1 MRTINT
7 STLTIKIFD
16 ADPYL
21 NERNLMI
28 FRSTKVGT
36 ITLYIN
42 SVAVMSVAYPKANL
56 DVTLDLSD
64 IVRTYPNPVTVYLTD
79 TDTSSTATITW
90 SASGKLV
97 NPDTTIRPAYN
108 KESLLVNF
116 DPTNGGLIFAPSSTY
131 PGDTFIAYSGGG
143 TITFN
148 YQSIGQDIIDNI
160 IYDYPTEQT
169 DKVIDIYTGNGNEVA
184 VIELRS
190 FDCRRYCALRWE
202 SMFKK
207 DLYKNHTFV
216 IAEISGEADDTT
228 ECYNVIDD
236 GTSRLLKNRVEK
248 CVVLLENLTTYDVWY
263 YSDLITSNNVFFDFI
278 ENGQRVGKER
288 RVQVLSKSLST
299 SMNDAK
305 RVDLQFELLIKKIDA
320 L

>member
-1 MRTINT
+1 MRNINT
-7 STLTIKIFD
+7 STLTIRIFD

-21 NERNLMI
+21 NERNMMTL
-28 FRSTKVGT
+28 RSTKVGT

-42 SVAVMSVAYPKANL
+42 SVAVMSVAYPKANI

-64 IVRTYPNPVTVYLTD
+64 IVKTYPTPATATLADGT
-79 TDTSSTATITW
+79 TTATITW
-90 SASGKLV
+90 NASGKLV
-97 NPDTTIRPAYN
+97 NPDTTIRPNYG
-108 KESLLVNF
+108 KENLLVNF
-116 DPTNGGLIFAPSSTY
+116 DPTNGGLIFAPSATY

-143 TITFN
+143 GVTF
-148 YQSIGQDIIDNI
+148 YYYSIGQDTLDNNF
-160 IYDYPTEQT
+160 YDYPTEVT
-169 DKVIDIYTGNGNEVA
+169 DKVINIYTGNGDEV
-184 VIELRS
+184 VVLELRS

-207 DLYKNHTFV
+207 NLFKNHTFV
-216 IAEISGEADDTT
+216 IAEISGEADDMT
-228 ECYNVIDD
+228 ECYNVVDD

-278 ENGQRVGKER
+278 ENGKRVGKER
-288 RVQVLSKSLST
+288 RVQVLSKSLTT

-305 RVDLQFELLIKKIDA
+305 RVDLQFEILIKKIDA

>member
-7 STLTIKIFD
+7 STLTIRIFD

-21 NERNLMI
+21 NERNMMK
-28 FRSTKVGT
+28 FRSTKTGT

-42 SVAVMSVAYPKANL
+42 SVAVMSVAYPKANI

-64 IVRTYPNPVTVYLTD
+64 IVKTYPNPTTATLTD
-79 TDTSSTATITW
+79 TSTTATITW
-90 SASGKLV
+90 NASGKFV
-97 NPDTTIRPAYN
+97 NPDTTIRPNYG
-108 KESLLVNF
+108 KENLLVNF
-116 DPTNGGLIFAPSSTY
+116 DPTNGGIIFAPSSIY
-131 PGDTFIAYSGGG
+131 IGDTFIAYSGGG
-143 TITFN
+143 SITFN
-148 YQSIGQDIIDNI
+148 YQSIGQDTIDTI
-160 IYDYPTEQT
+160 IYDYPTKQT
-169 DKVIDIYTGNGNEVA
+169 DKTIDIYTGNGNEV
-184 VIELRS
+184 VVLELRS

-248 CVVLLENLTTYDVWY
+248 CVVLLENLTPYDVWY

-288 RVQVLSKSLST
+288 RVQVLSKSITT

-305 RVDLQFELLIKKIDA
+305 RVDLQFEILIKKIDA

>member
-1 MRTINT
+1 MRNITT
-7 STLTIKIFD
+7 STLTIRIFD
-16 ADPYL
+16 ADPFL
-21 NERNLMI
+21 NERNMMK

-64 IVRTYPNPVTVYLTD
+64 IVKTYPNPTTATLTD
-79 TDTSSTATITW
+79 TSTTATITW

-97 NPDTTIRPAYN
+97 NPDTTIRPNYG
-108 KESLLVNF
+108 KENLLVNF
-116 DPTNGGLIFAPSSTY
+116 DPTNGGLIFAPSATY

-143 TITFN
+143 TIIFD
-148 YQSIGQDIIDNI
+148 YHSIGQDTIDSNM
-160 IYDYPTEQT
+160 YDYPTETT
-169 DKVIDIYTGNGNEVA
+169 DKVINILTGKNNEVI
-184 VIELRS
+184 VLELRS

-207 DLYKNHTFV
+207 NLYKNHTFV
-216 IAEISGEADDTT
+216 VAEISGEADDTT
-228 ECYNVIDD
+228 ECYNVVDD

-248 CVVLLENLTTYDVWY
+248 CVVLVENLTPYDVWY

-305 RVDLQFELLIKKIDA
+305 RVDLQFEILIKKIDA

>member
-1 MRTINT
+1 MRNITT
-7 STLTIKIFD
+7 STLTIRIFD
-16 ADPYL
+16 ADPYI
-21 NERNLMI
+21 NERNMLT
-28 FRSTKVGT
+28 FRSTKAGT

-64 IVRTYPNPVTVYLTD
+64 IVKTYPNPTSVTLTD
-79 TDTSSTATITW
+79 TSTTATITW

-97 NPDTTIRPAYN
+97 NPDTTIRPNYG
-108 KESLLVNF
+108 KENLLVNF
-116 DPTNGGLIFAPSSTY
+116 NPTNGGLIFAPSSTY
-131 PGDTFIAYSGGG
+131 SGDTFIAYSGGG
-143 TITFN
+143 NVTFY
-148 YQSIGQDIIDNI
+148 YQSIGEDTIDTI
-160 IYDYPTEQT
+160 MYDYPTEAI
-169 DKVIDIYTGNGNEVA
+169 DKTIDIYTGKGNEV
-184 VIELRS
+184 VVLELRS

-207 DLYKNHTFV
+207 DLYKNHTF
-216 IAEISGEADDTT
+216 IISEISNEADDTT

-248 CVVLLENLTTYDVWY
+248 CVVLVENLTPYDVWY

-278 ENGQRVGKER
+278 QDGVRVGKER
-288 RVQVLSKSLST
+288 RVQVLSKSLTT

-305 RVDLQFELLIKKIDA
+305 RVDLQFEILIKKIEA

>member
-1 MRTINT
+1 MRNINT
-7 STLTIKIFD
+7 STLTIRIFD

-21 NERNLMI
+21 NERNMMT

-56 DVTLDLSD
+56 DITLDLSD
-64 IVRTYPNPVTVYLTD
+64 IVKTYPNPTTATLTD
-79 TDTSSTATITW
+79 TSTTATITW
-90 SASGKLV
+90 ASSGKLV
-97 NPDTTIRPAYN
+97 NPDTTIRPNYG
-108 KESLLVNF
+108 KENLLVNF
-116 DPTNGGLIFAPSSTY
+116 DPTNGGLIFAPSATY
-131 PGDTFIAYSGGG
+131 PGDTFVAYSGGG
-143 TITFN
+143 SVTFN
-148 YQSIGQDIIDNI
+148 YHSIGNDTADNI
-160 IYDYPTEQT
+160 IYGYELQIT
-169 DKVIDIYTGNGNEVA
+169 DKVINIFTGNGNEV
-184 VIELRS
+184 VVLELRS

-207 DLYKNHTFV
+207 NLYKNHTFV

-248 CVVLLENLTTYDVWY
+248 CVVLVENLTTYDVWY

-278 ENGQRVGKER
+278 EDGKRIGKER
-288 RVQVLSKSLST
+288 RVQVLSKSLTT

-305 RVDLQFELLIKKIDA
+305 RVDLQFEILIKKINA

>member
-7 STLTIKIFD
+7 STLTIRIFD

-21 NERNLMI
+21 NERNMMT

-64 IVRTYPNPVTVYLTD
+64 IVRTYPNPTTATLTD
-79 TDTSSTATITW
+79 TSTTATITW

-97 NPDTTIRPAYN
+97 NPTTTIRPAYN
-108 KESLLVNF
+108 KENLLVNF

-131 PGDTFIAYSGGG
+131 SGDTFIAYSGGG
-143 TITFN
+143 DVTFN
-148 YQSIGQDIIDNI
+148 YYSIGQDTLDNNF
-160 IYDYPTEQT
+160 YDYPTET
-169 DKVIDIYTGNGNEVA
+169 NDKTIDIYTGKGNEVT

-216 IAEISGEADDTT
+216 ISEISGEADDTT

-236 GTSRLLKNRVEK
+236 GTARLLKNRVEK
-248 CVVLLENLTTYDVWY
+248 CVVLVENLTPYDVWY

-278 ENGQRVGKER
+278 ENGQRVGNER
-288 RVQVLSKSLST
+288 RVQVLSKSLTT

>member
-7 STLTIKIFD
+7 STLNIRIFD

-21 NERNLMI
+21 NERNMMK

-42 SVAVMSVAYPKANL
+42 SVAVMSVTYPKANI

-64 IVRTYPNPVTVYLTD
+64 IVKTYPNPTTATLSDGT
-79 TDTSSTATITW
+79 TTATITW
-90 SASGKLV
+90 ASSGKLV
-97 NPDTTIRPAYN
+97 NPDTTIRPNYG

-116 DPTNGGLIFAPSSTY
+116 DPTNGGLIFAPSATY
-131 PGDTFIAYSGGG
+131 PGDTFIGYSGGG
-143 TITFN
+143 TITFDMVSSGN
-148 YQSIGQDIIDNI
+148 DTVDNNM
-160 IYDYPTEQT
+160 YDYPTEPT
-169 DKVIDIYTGNGNEVA
+169 DKVINIFTGNGDEV
-184 VIELRS
+184 VVLELRS
-190 FDCRRYCALRWE
+190 FDCRRYCSLRWE

-207 DLYKNHTFV
+207 NLFKNHTFV
-216 IAEISGEADDTT
+216 VAEISGEADDTT

-236 GTSRLLKNRVEK
+236 GTARLLKNRVEK
-248 CVVLLENLTTYDVWY
+248 CVVLVENLTTYDVWY

-278 ENGQRVGKER
+278 ENGERVGKER
-288 RVQVLSKSLST
+288 RVQVLSKSLNT

-305 RVDLQFELLIKKIDA
+305 RVDLQFELLIKKIES

>member
-7 STLTIKIFD
+7 STLTIRIFD

-21 NERNLMI
+21 NERNLMT
-28 FRSTKVGT
+28 FRSTKAGT

-64 IVRTYPNPVTVYLTD
+64 IVRTYPNPVTAILTD
-79 TDTSSTATITW
+79 TSTTATITW
-90 SASGKLV
+90 NASGKLV
-97 NPDTTIRPAYN
+97 NPDITIRPAYN

-116 DPTNGGLIFAPSSTY
+116 DPTNGGVIFAPSSTY
-131 PGDTFIAYSGGG
+131 TGDTFIAYSGGG
-143 TITFN
+143 SIVF
-148 YQSIGQDIIDNI
+148 YIQSSGEDTIDNI
-160 IYDYPTEQT
+160 IYDYPTETT
-169 DKVIDIYTGNGNEVA
+169 DKTIDIYTGKGNEVA
-184 VIELRS
+184 VLELRS

-207 DLYKNHTFV
+207 GLYKNHTF
-216 IAEISGEADDTT
+216 IISEISNEADDTT

-248 CVVLLENLTTYDVWY
+248 CVVLVENLTTYDVWY

-278 ENGQRVGKER
+278 ENGQRVGNER
-288 RVQVLSKSLST
+288 RVQVLSKSLTT

-305 RVDLQFELLIKKIDA
+305 RVDLQFEILIKKIES

>member
-7 STLTIKIFD
+7 STLTITIFD

-28 FRSTKVGT
+28 FCSTKVGT

-64 IVRTYPNPVTVYLTD
+64 IVRTYPTPSSVTLTD
-79 TDTSSTATITW
+79 TATTATITW
-90 SASGKLV
+90 NASGKLV
-97 NPDTTIRPAYN
+97 NPNTTIRPAYN

-116 DPTNGGLIFAPSSTY
+116 DPTNGGLIFAPSATY

-143 TITFN
+143 TITFDMVSSGN
-148 YQSIGQDIIDNI
+148 DTIDNN

-169 DKVIDIYTGNGNEVA
+169 DKVINLFTGNGNEVA

-190 FDCRRYCALRWE
+190 FDCRRYCSLRWE

-207 DLYKNHTFV
+207 NLYKNHTFV
-216 IAEISGEADDTT
+216 IAEISGEADNTT

-236 GTSRLLKNRVEK
+236 GTARLLKNRVEK
-248 CVVLLENLTTYDVWY
+248 CVVLLENLTPYDVWY

-278 ENGQRVGKER
+278 QDGARVGNER

-305 RVDLQFELLIKKIDA
+305 RVDLQFELLIKKIES

>member
-1 MRTINT
+1 MRNINT
-7 STLTIKIFD
+7 STLKIRIFD

-21 NERNLMI
+21 NERNLMML
-28 FRSTKVGT
+28 RSTKVGT

-42 SVAVMSVAYPKANL
+42 SVAVMSAAYPKANL

-64 IVRTYPNPVTVYLTD
+64 IVKTYPNPTTATLSDGT
-79 TDTSSTATITW
+79 TTATIKW
-90 SASGKLV
+90 NASGKLV
-97 NPDTTIRPAYN
+97 NPDTTIRPNYG
-108 KESLLVNF
+108 KENLLVNF

-131 PGDTFIAYSGGG
+131 SGDTFIAYSGGG
-143 TITFN
+143 AVIFD
-148 YQSIGQDIIDNI
+148 YHSIGQDTIDTI
-160 IYDYPTEQT
+160 IYDYPTEPT
-169 DKVIDIYTGNGNEVA
+169 DKTINIHTGKGNEV
-184 VIELRS
+184 VVLELRS
-190 FDCRRYCALRWE
+190 FDCRRYCSLRWE

-207 DLYKNHTFV
+207 NLYKNHTFV
-216 IAEISGEADDTT
+216 VAEISGEADDTT

-248 CVVLLENLTTYDVWY
+248 CVVLVENLTPYDVWY

-278 ENGQRVGKER
+278 ENGGRVGKER

-305 RVDLQFELLIKKIDA
+305 RVDLQFEILIKKIEA

>member
-7 STLTIKIFD
+7 SSLTIRIFD
-16 ADPYL
+16 ADPFL
-21 NERNLMI
+21 NERNMMI
-28 FRSTKVGT
+28 FRSTKSGT

-56 DVTLDLSD
+56 DVTIDLSD
-64 IVRTYPNPVTVYLTD
+64 IVKTYPNPVTAILAD
-79 TDTSSTATITW
+79 ISTTASITW

-97 NPDTTIRPAYN
+97 NPATTIRPAYN
-108 KESLLVNF
+108 KENLLVNF
-116 DPTNGGLIFAPSSTY
+116 DPTNGGLIFAPSATY
-131 PGDTFIAYSGGG
+131 SGDTFIAYSDGG
-143 TITFN
+143 TIVFHIHSSGDDTV
-148 YQSIGQDIIDNI
+148 DDAP
-160 IYDYPTEQT
+160 YDVITLPT
-169 DKVIDIYTGNGNEVA
+169 DKSINIYTGNGDEVA

-216 IAEISGEADDTT
+216 ISEISGEADDTT

-248 CVVLLENLTTYDVWY
+248 CVVLVENLTPYDVWY

-278 ENGQRVGKER
+278 QDGQRVGNER
-288 RVQVLSKSLST
+288 RVQVLSKSITT

>member
-7 STLTIKIFD
+7 STLTIRIFD

-21 NERNLMI
+21 NERNLLK
-28 FRSTKVGT
+28 FRSTKSGLVL
-36 ITLYIN
+36 LYIN
-42 SVAVMSVAYPKANL
+42 GVPVMLIAYPQQGR

-64 IVRTYPNPVTVYLTD
+64 IVRTYPNPETVTLTD
-79 TDTSSTATITW
+79 TSTTATITW
-90 SASGKLV
+90 NASGKLV
-97 NPDTTIRPAYN
+97 NPNTTIRPAYN
-108 KESLLVNF
+108 KENLLVNF
-116 DPTNGGLIFAPSSTY
+116 DPTHGGLIFAPSSTY
-131 PGDTFIAYSGGG
+131 SGDTFIAYSGGG
-143 TITFN
+143 DVIFN
-148 YQSIGQDIIDNI
+148 YHSIGQDTIDNN
-160 IYDYPTEQT
+160 IYDYPTETT
-169 DKVIDIYTGNGNEVA
+169 DKTINIYTGNGNEVT
-184 VIELRS
+184 VLELRS

-207 DLYKNHTFV
+207 DLFKNHTF
-216 IAEISGEADDTT
+216 IISEISGEADDTT
-228 ECYNVIDD
+228 EFYNVIDD

-278 ENGQRVGKER
+278 QDGQRVGNER
-288 RVQVLSKSLST
+288 RVQVLSKSLTT

>member
-7 STLTIKIFD
+7 STLTITIFD

-21 NERNLMI
+21 NERNLLK
-28 FRSTKVGT
+28 FRSKKTGT

-56 DVTLDLSD
+56 YVTLDLSD
-64 IVRTYPNPVTVYLTD
+64 IVRTYPNPKTVTLTD
-79 TDTSSTATITW
+79 TSTTATITW

-97 NPDTTIRPAYN
+97 NPNTTIRPAYN

-131 PGDTFIAYSGGG
+131 PGDTFVMYSGGG
-143 TITFN
+143 TITF
-148 YQSIGQDIIDNI
+148 YIQSSGNDTIDNNFF
-160 IYDYPTEQT
+160 DYPTEST
-169 DKVIDIYTGNGNEVA
+169 DKVINIFTGKGNEVA
-184 VIELRS
+184 VLELRS

-207 DLYKNHTFV
+207 DLYKNHTF
-216 IAEISGEADDTT
+216 IISEISNEADDTT
-228 ECYNVIDD
+228 ECYNVVDD

-248 CVVLLENLTTYDVWY
+248 CVVLVENLTTYDVWY

-278 ENGQRVGKER
+278 QDGKRVGNER
-288 RVQVLSKSLST
+288 RVQVLSKSLPT

>member
-1 MRTINT
+1 MRNINT
-7 STLTIKIFD
+7 SSLTIRIFD

-21 NERNLMI
+21 NERNLI
-28 FRSTKVGT
+28 TLRSTRVGT

-64 IVRTYPNPVTVYLTD
+64 IVKTYPNPVTVYLTD
-79 TDTSSTATITW
+79 TSTTASITW
-90 SASGKLV
+90 SASGKLI
-97 NPDTTIRPAYN
+97 NPDTTIRSNYN
-108 KESLLVNF
+108 KENLLVNF
-116 DPTNGGLIFAPSSTY
+116 DPTNGGLIFAPSSTFS
-131 PGDTFIAYSGGG
+131 GDTFIAYSGGG
-143 TITFN
+143 TIIFN
-148 YQSIGQDIIDNI
+148 IQSSGEDTIDSNM
-160 IYDYPTEQT
+160 YDYPTETT
-169 DKVIDIYTGNGNEVA
+169 DKTINILTGKGDEV
-184 VIELRS
+184 VVLELRS

-207 DLYKNHTFV
+207 NLYKNHTFV

-236 GTSRLLKNRVEK
+236 GTSRLLKNRIEK
-248 CVVLLENLTTYDVWY
+248 CVVLLENLTPYDVWY

-278 ENGQRVGKER
+278 ENGKRVGKER
-288 RVQVLSKSLST
+288 RVQVLSKSLTT

-305 RVDLQFELLIKKIDA
+305 RVDLQFEILIKKIDA

>member
-7 STLTIKIFD
+7 STLTITIFD
-16 ADPYL
+16 VDPYL
-21 NERNLMI
+21 NERNMMT
-28 FRSTKVGT
+28 FRSSKVGT

-42 SVAVMSVAYPKANL
+42 SVAVMSVTYPKVNI

-64 IVRTYPNPVTVYLTD
+64 IVKTYPNPTSVTLTD
-79 TDTSSTATITW
+79 GTTTASITW
-90 SASGKLV
+90 NASGKLV
-97 NPDTTIRPAYN
+97 NPATTIRPNYG
-108 KESLLVNF
+108 KENLLVNF
-116 DPTNGGLIFAPSSTY
+116 DPTNGGLIFAPSATY
-131 PGDTFIAYSGGG
+131 PGDTFIGYSGGG
-143 TITFN
+143 TITFDMVSTGN
-148 YQSIGQDIIDNI
+148 DTIDSNM
-160 IYDYPTEQT
+160 YDYPTVIT
-169 DKVIDIYTGNGNEVA
+169 DKSINILTGKNNEVI
-184 VIELRS
+184 VLELRS

-207 DLYKNHTFV
+207 NLYKNHTFV

-248 CVVLLENLTTYDVWY
+248 CVVLVENLTPYDVWY

-278 ENGQRVGKER
+278 EDGQRVGKER
-288 RVQVLSKSLST
+288 RVQVLSKSLTT

-305 RVDLQFELLIKKIDA
+305 RVDLQFEILIKKIES

>member
-1 MRTINT
+1 MRNITT
-7 STLTIKIFD
+7 STLTIRIFD

-21 NERNLMI
+21 NERNMLT

-42 SVAVMSVAYPKANL
+42 SVAVMSVTYPKANL
-56 DVTLDLSD
+56 DITLDLSD
-64 IVRTYPNPVTVYLTD
+64 IVKTYPAPVTATLTD
-79 TDTSSTATITW
+79 TSTTATITW

-97 NPDTTIRPAYN
+97 NPDTTIRPNYG
-108 KESLLVNF
+108 KDSLLVNF

-131 PGDTFIAYSGGG
+131 PGDTFIGYSGGG
-143 TITFN
+143 DVTI
-148 YQSIGQDIIDNI
+148 YYPSIGQDTINNN
-160 IYDYPTEQT
+160 IYDYPTEPT
-169 DKVIDIYTGNGNEVA
+169 DKAINLFTGNGNEV
-184 VIELRS
+184 VVLELRS
-190 FDCRRYCALRWE
+190 FDCRRYCSLRWE

-207 DLYKNHTFV
+207 NLFKNHTFV
-216 IAEISGEADDTT
+216 VAEISNEADDTT

-236 GTSRLLKNRVEK
+236 GTARLLKNRIEK
-248 CVVLLENLTTYDVWY
+248 CVVLVENLTPYDVWY

-288 RVQVLSKSLST
+288 RVQVLSKSLTT

-305 RVDLQFELLIKKIDA
+305 RVDLQFEILIKKIEA

>member
-7 STLTIKIFD
+7 STLTIRIFD

-21 NERNLMI
+21 NERNMMT
-28 FRSTKVGT
+28 FRSTTVGT

-42 SVAVMSVAYPKANL
+42 SVAVMSVAYPQQGRE
-56 DVTLDLSD
+56 VTLDLSD
-64 IVRTYPNPVTVYLTD
+64 IVRTYPNPSSVTLTD
-79 TDTSSTATITW
+79 TSTTASITW

-97 NPDTTIRPAYN
+97 NPDTTIRPNYG
-108 KESLLVNF
+108 KENLLVNF

-131 PGDTFIAYSGGG
+131 SGDTFLTYSGGG
-143 TITFN
+143 TIVF
-148 YQSIGQDIIDNI
+148 YLQSSGDDTVDDAP
-160 IYDYPTEQT
+160 YDVITLPT
-169 DKVIDIYTGNGNEVA
+169 DKSINIYTGNGDEVA

-190 FDCRRYCALRWE
+190 FDCRKYCALRWE

-207 DLYKNHTFV
+207 DLYNNHTF
-216 IAEISGEADDTT
+216 IISEISEEADDTT

-236 GTSRLLKNRVEK
+236 GTARLLKNRVEK
-248 CVVLLENLTTYDVWY
+248 CVVLLENLTPYDVWY

-278 ENGQRVGKER
+278 ESGKRVGNER
-288 RVQVLSKSLST
+288 RVQVLSKSIST

>member
-7 STLTIKIFD
+7 STLTITIFD

-21 NERNLMI
+21 NERNLMK
-28 FRSTKVGT
+28 FRSTKSGLVL
-36 ITLYIN
+36 LYIN

-56 DVTLDLSD
+56 NVTLDLSD
-64 IVRTYPNPVTVYLTD
+64 IVRTYPNPTTATLTD
-79 TDTSSTATITW
+79 TSTTATITW

-97 NPDTTIRPAYN
+97 NPDTTIRPNYG

-116 DPTNGGLIFAPSSTY
+116 DPTNGGLIFAPSATY
-131 PGDTFIAYSGGG
+131 PGDTFIGYSGGG
-143 TITFN
+143 TITFDMVSTGN
-148 YQSIGQDIIDNI
+148 DSVDNN
-160 IYDYPTEQT
+160 IYDYPTETT
-169 DKVIDIYTGNGNEVA
+169 DKVINIFTGKGNEVA

-207 DLYKNHTFV
+207 NLYKNHTFV

-236 GTSRLLKNRVEK
+236 GTSRLLKNRVDK
-248 CVVLLENLTTYDVWY
+248 CVVLLENLTPYDVWY

-278 ENGQRVGKER
+278 EDGQRVGKER
-288 RVQVLSKSLST
+288 RVQVLSKSLTT

-305 RVDLQFELLIKKIDA
+305 RVDLQFEILIKKIEA

>member
-7 STLTIKIFD
+7 STLTIRIFD

-21 NERNLMI
+21 NERNMLT
-28 FRSTKVGT
+28 FRSTKSGT

-42 SVAVMSVAYPKANL
+42 SVAVMLIAYPQQGRE
-56 DVTLDLSD
+56 VTLDLSD
-64 IVRTYPNPVTVYLTD
+64 IVRTYPTPTSVTLTD
-79 TDTSSTATITW
+79 TSTTASITW
-90 SASGKLV
+90 NASGKLV
-97 NPDTTIRPAYN
+97 NPATTIRPAYN
-108 KESLLVNF
+108 KEYLLVNF
-116 DPTNGGLIFAPSSTY
+116 DPTNGGLIFAPSSTF
-131 PGDTFIAYSGGG
+131 PGDTFVMYSGGG
-143 TITFN
+143 TITF
-148 YQSIGQDIIDNI
+148 YIQSSGNDTIDSNM
-160 IYDYPTEQT
+160 YDYPTEPT
-169 DKVIDIYTGNGNEVA
+169 DKAINIFTGKGNEVA
-184 VIELRS
+184 VLELRS

-207 DLYKNHTFV
+207 DLFKNHTF
-216 IAEISGEADDTT
+216 IISEISGEADDTT

-248 CVVLLENLTTYDVWY
+248 CVVLVENLTPYDVWY

-278 ENGQRVGKER
+278 ENGQRTGKER

-305 RVDLQFELLIKKIDA
+305 RVDLQFEILIKKIDA

>member
-1 MRTINT
+1 MRNITT
-7 STLTIKIFD
+7 STLTIRIFD

-21 NERNLMI
+21 NERNLFI
-28 FRSTKVGT
+28 KFRSTKSGT

-64 IVRTYPNPVTVYLTD
+64 IVRTYPNPSSVTLTD
-79 TDTSSTATITW
+79 TSTTATITW
-90 SASGKLV
+90 NASGKLV
-97 NPDTTIRPAYN
+97 NPTTTIRPAYN

-116 DPTNGGLIFAPSSTY
+116 DPTNGGLIFAPSATY

-148 YQSIGQDIIDNI
+148 YQSIGQDTIDSNM
-160 IYDYPTEQT
+160 YDYPTEPT
-169 DKVIDIYTGNGNEVA
+169 DKVINLFTGKGDEV
-184 VIELRS
+184 VVLELRS

-207 DLYKNHTFV
+207 NLYKNHTFV
-216 IAEISGEADDTT
+216 ISEISGEADDIT
-228 ECYNVIDD
+228 ECYNVIDV
-236 GTSRLLKNRVEK
+236 GTARLLKNRVEK
-248 CVVLLENLTTYDVWY
+248 CVVLVENLTTYDVWY

-278 ENGQRVGKER
+278 ENGQRVGNER

-305 RVDLQFELLIKKIDA
+305 RVDLQFEILIKKIDA

>member
-1 MRTINT
+1 MRNITT
-7 STLTIKIFD
+7 STLTIRIFD

-21 NERNLMI
+21 NERNLMK
-28 FRSTKVGT
+28 FRSTKTGT

-56 DVTLDLSD
+56 DITLDLSD
-64 IVRTYPNPVTVYLTD
+64 IVKTYPNPTATLTD
-79 TDTSSTATITW
+79 TSTTATITW

-97 NPDTTIRPAYN
+97 NPDTTIRPNYG
-108 KESLLVNF
+108 KENLLVNF
-116 DPTNGGLIFAPSSTY
+116 DPTNGGLIFAPSATY

-143 TITFN
+143 TIIFD
-148 YQSIGQDIIDNI
+148 YHSIGQDTIDSNM
-160 IYDYPTEQT
+160 YDYPTETT
-169 DKVIDIYTGNGNEVA
+169 DKSINILTGKGNEVI
-184 VIELRS
+184 VLELRS

-202 SMFKK
+202 SVFKK
-207 DLYKNHTFV
+207 NLFKNHTFV

-228 ECYNVIDD
+228 ECYNVVDD
-236 GTSRLLKNRVEK
+236 GTARLLKNRVEK
-248 CVVLLENLTTYDVWY
+248 CVVLLENLTPYDVWY

-305 RVDLQFELLIKKIDA
+305 RVDLQFEILIKKIEA

>member
-7 STLTIKIFD
+7 STLTIKLFD

-21 NERNLMI
+21 NERNMMT
-28 FRSTKVGT
+28 FRSSKVGT

-56 DVTLDLSD
+56 DVTIDLSD
-64 IVRTYPNPVTVYLTD
+64 IVKTYPTPSTATLTD
-79 TDTSSTATITW
+79 GTTTATITW
-90 SASGKLV
+90 NASGKLV
-97 NPDTTIRPAYN
+97 NPDTTIRPNYG
-108 KESLLVNF
+108 KENLLVNF
-116 DPTNGGLIFAPSSTY
+116 DPTNGGLIFAPSATY
-131 PGDTFIAYSGGG
+131 PGDTFLTYSGGG
-143 TITFN
+143 TIIFN
-148 YQSIGQDIIDNI
+148 IQSAGDDTVDDAAYDVVTEPIDKEI
-160 IYDYPTEQT
+160 
-169 DKVIDIYTGNGNEVA
+169 KLFTGNGNEV
-184 VIELRS
+184 VVLELRS

-207 DLYKNHTFV
+207 NLYKNHTFV

-236 GTSRLLKNRVEK
+236 GISRLLKNRVEK
-248 CVVLLENLTTYDVWY
+248 CVVLVENLTPYDVWY

-278 ENGQRVGKER
+278 QDGQRVGNER
-288 RVQVLSKSLST
+288 RVQVLSKSITT

-305 RVDLQFELLIKKIDA
+305 RVDLQFEILIKKIDA

>member
-21 NERNLMI
+21 NERNMLT

-42 SVAVMSVAYPKANL
+42 SVAVMSVTYPKANI

-64 IVRTYPNPVTVYLTD
+64 IVKTYPNPVTAILA
-79 TDTSSTATITW
+79 DTSTTASITW
-90 SASGKLV
+90 NASGKLV
-97 NPDTTIRPAYN
+97 NPDTTIRPNYG
-108 KESLLVNF
+108 KENLLVNF
-116 DPTNGGLIFAPSSTY
+116 DPTNGGLIFAPSATY
-131 PGDTFIAYSGGG
+131 PGDTFIGYSGGG
-143 TITFN
+143 TITFDMVSVGN
-148 YQSIGQDIIDNI
+148 DTVDSNM
-160 IYDYPTEQT
+160 YDYSTEQT
-169 DKVIDIYTGNGNEVA
+169 DKAINIFTGKGNEVV

-207 DLYKNHTFV
+207 NLFKNHTFI

-248 CVVLLENLTTYDVWY
+248 CVVLVENLTPYDVWY

-278 ENGQRVGKER
+278 ESGQRVGKER
-288 RVQVLSKSLST
+288 RVQVLSKSLTT

>member
-21 NERNLMI
+21 NERNMLT
-28 FRSTKVGT
+28 FRSTKSGT

-42 SVAVMSVAYPKANL
+42 SVAVMSVAYPKVNL

-64 IVRTYPNPVTVYLTD
+64 IVKTYPNPTSVTLTD
-79 TDTSSTATITW
+79 ASTTATITW
-90 SASGKLV
+90 NASGKLV
-97 NPDTTIRPAYN
+97 NPNTTIRPNYG
-108 KESLLVNF
+108 KENLLVNF
-116 DPTNGGLIFAPSSTY
+116 NPTNGGLIFAPSATY

-143 TITFN
+143 PITV
-148 YQSIGQDIIDNI
+148 YYPSIGEDTIDNNF
-160 IYDYPTEQT
+160 YDYPTETT
-169 DKVIDIYTGNGNEVA
+169 DKVINIFTGNGNEV
-184 VIELRS
+184 VVLELRS

-207 DLYKNHTFV
+207 NIFKNHTFI

-248 CVVLLENLTTYDVWY
+248 CVVLVENLTPYDVWY

-278 ENGQRVGKER
+278 QDGQRVGKER

-305 RVDLQFELLIKKIDA
+305 RVDLQFEILIKKIES

>member
-7 STLTIKIFD
+7 STMRIRIFD

-21 NERNLMI
+21 NERVFMI
-28 FRSTKVGT
+28 FRSTKTGT

-56 DVTLDLSD
+56 DVTIDLSD
-64 IVRTYPNPVTVYLTD
+64 IVKTYPNPVTAILA
-79 TDTSSTATITW
+79 DTSTTASITW

-97 NPDTTIRPAYN
+97 NPDTIIRPAYN

-131 PGDTFIAYSGGG
+131 SGDTFIAYSGGG
-143 TITFN
+143 NITIFFT
-148 YQSIGQDIIDNI
+148 SIGQDDVINEF
-160 IYDYPTEQT
+160 YDYPTKTT
-169 DKVIDIYTGNGNEVA
+169 DKAINIYTGKDNEVT

-207 DLYKNHTFV
+207 DLYKNHTF
-216 IAEISGEADDTT
+216 IISEISGEADDIT
-228 ECYNVIDD
+228 ECYNVIDT

-248 CVVLLENLTTYDVWY
+248 CVVLLENLTPYDVWY

-288 RVQVLSKSLST
+288 RVQVLSKSLTT

>member
-7 STLTIKIFD
+7 STLTIRIFD

-21 NERNLMI
+21 NERNLMK
-28 FRSTKVGT
+28 FRSTKSGLVL
-36 ITLYIN
+36 LYIN
-42 SVAVMSVAYPKANL
+42 GVPVMLIAYPQQGRE
-56 DVTLDLSD
+56 VTIDLSD
-64 IVRTYPNPVTVYLTD
+64 IVRTYPNPETVTLTD
-79 TDTSSTATITW
+79 TSTTATITW

-97 NPDTTIRPAYN
+97 NPTTTIRPAYN
-108 KESLLVNF
+108 KENLLVNF

-131 PGDTFIAYSGGG
+131 SGDTFIAYSGGG
-143 TITFN
+143 SITF
-148 YQSIGQDIIDNI
+148 YYYSIGQDTIDNI
-160 IYDYPTEQT
+160 IYDYPTEIT
-169 DKVIDIYTGNGNEVA
+169 DKVINIYTGKGDEVA
-184 VIELRS
+184 VLELRS

-207 DLYKNHTFV
+207 NLFKNHTFV
-216 IAEISGEADDTT
+216 ISEISGEADDTT
-228 ECYNVIDD
+228 ECYNVVDD

-248 CVVLLENLTTYDVWY
+248 CVVLVENLTTYDVWY

-278 ENGQRVGKER
+278 ENGKRVGNER
-288 RVQVLSKSLST
+288 RVQVLSKSLTT

-305 RVDLQFELLIKKIDA
+305 RVDLQFEILIKKIDA

>member
-7 STLTIKIFD
+7 STLTIRIFD

-21 NERNLMI
+21 NERNLMK
-28 FRSTKVGT
+28 FRSTKSGLVL
-36 ITLYIN
+36 LYIN
-42 SVAVMSVAYPKANL
+42 GVPVMLIAYPQQGRE
-56 DVTLDLSD
+56 VTIDLSD
-64 IVRTYPNPVTVYLTD
+64 IVRTYPNPETVTLTD
-79 TDTSSTATITW
+79 TSTTATITW

-97 NPDTTIRPAYN
+97 NPTTTIRPAYN

-116 DPTNGGLIFAPSSTY
+116 DPTNGGIIFAPSSTY
-131 PGDTFIAYSGGG
+131 SGDTFIAYSGGG
-143 TITFN
+143 SITF
-148 YQSIGQDIIDNI
+148 YYYSIGQDTIDNI
-160 IYDYPTEQT
+160 IYDYPTEIT
-169 DKVIDIYTGNGNEVA
+169 DKVINIYTGKGDEVA
-184 VIELRS
+184 VLELRS

-207 DLYKNHTFV
+207 NLFKNHTFV
-216 IAEISGEADDTT
+216 ISEISGEADDTT
-228 ECYNVIDD
+228 ECYNVVDD

-248 CVVLLENLTTYDVWY
+248 CVVLVENLTTYDVWY

-278 ENGQRVGKER
+278 ENGKRVGNER
-288 RVQVLSKSLST
+288 RVQVLSKSLTT

>member
-1 MRTINT
+1 MRNINT
-7 STLTIKIFD
+7 STLTIRIFD

-21 NERNLMI
+21 NERNLMT

-36 ITLYIN
+36 ITLNIDG
-42 SVAVMSVAYPKANL
+42 VAVMSVAYPKANI

-64 IVRTYPNPVTVYLTD
+64 IVKTYPAPTKVTLTD
-79 TDTSSTATITW
+79 GATIPTITW
-90 SASGKLV
+90 ASSGKLV
-97 NPDTTIRPAYN
+97 NPDTTIRPNYG
-108 KESLLVNF
+108 KENLLVNF
-116 DPTNGGLIFAPSSTY
+116 DPTNGGLIFAPSSTFS
-131 PGDTFIAYSGGG
+131 GDTFIAYSGGG
-143 TITFN
+143 NITFD
-148 YQSIGQDIIDNI
+148 YHSIGQDTIDNI
-160 IYDYPTEQT
+160 IYDYPTEPT
-169 DKVIDIYTGNGNEVA
+169 DKVINILTGKGNEEV
-184 VIELRS
+184 VLELRS
-190 FDCRRYCALRWE
+190 FDCRKYCALRWE

-207 DLYKNHTFV
+207 NMFKNHTFV
-216 IAEISGEADDTT
+216 IAEVSGEADDTT

-248 CVVLLENLTTYDVWY
+248 CVVLVENLTPYDVWY

-288 RVQVLSKSLST
+288 RVQVLSKSLTT

-305 RVDLQFELLIKKIDA
+305 RVDLQFEILIKKIEA

>member
-7 STLTIKIFD
+7 STLTITIFD

-21 NERNLMI
+21 NERNLMK
-28 FRSTKVGT
+28 FRSTKTGN

-56 DVTLDLSD
+56 DVTIDLSD
-64 IVRTYPNPVTVYLTD
+64 IVKTYPNPSTVTLTD
-79 TDTSSTATITW
+79 TSTTATITW
-90 SASGKLV
+90 NASGKLV
-97 NPDTTIRPAYN
+97 NPNTTIRPAYN
-108 KESLLVNF
+108 KENLLVNF

-131 PGDTFIAYSGGG
+131 LGDTFIGYSGGG
-143 TITFN
+143 NVIFDMV
-148 YQSIGQDIIDNI
+148 SSGQDTIDNNF
-160 IYDYPTEQT
+160 YDYPTETT
-169 DKVIDIYTGNGNEVA
+169 DKTINILTGKDNEVT
-184 VIELRS
+184 VLELRS

-207 DLYKNHTFV
+207 DLYKNHTF
-216 IAEISGEADDTT
+216 IISEISNEADDTT
-228 ECYNVIDD
+228 ECYNVVDD
-236 GTSRLLKNRVEK
+236 GTSRLLKNRAEK
-248 CVVLLENLTTYDVWY
+248 CVVLVENLTPYDVWY

-278 ENGQRVGKER
+278 ENGQRVGNER
-288 RVQVLSKSLST
+288 RVQVLSKSIST

>member
-7 STLTIKIFD
+7 STLTIRIFD

-21 NERNLMI
+21 NERNLMT
-28 FRSTKVGT
+28 FRSTKAGT

-64 IVRTYPNPVTVYLTD
+64 IVKTYPNPTTATLTD
-79 TDTSSTATITW
+79 GTTTATITW
-90 SASGKLV
+90 NASGKLV

-116 DPTNGGLIFAPSSTY
+116 NPTNGGLIFAPSSTY
-131 PGDTFIAYSGGG
+131 IGDTFIAYSGGG
-143 TITFN
+143 TIIFN
-148 YQSIGQDIIDNI
+148 IQSSGEDTIDNNM
-160 IYDYPTEQT
+160 YDYPTVPT
-169 DKVIDIYTGNGNEVA
+169 DKVINIYTGNGNEVA

-207 DLYKNHTFV
+207 NLYKNHTFV
-216 IAEISGEADDTT
+216 ISEISGEADDTT

-248 CVVLLENLTTYDVWY
+248 CVVLVENLTTYDVWY

-278 ENGQRVGKER
+278 QDGQRVGKER
-288 RVQVLSKSLST
+288 RVQVLSKSLTT

-305 RVDLQFELLIKKIDA
+305 RVDLQFEILIKKIDA

>member
-1 MRTINT
+1 MRNINT

-21 NERNLMI
+21 NERNMMI

-42 SVAVMSVAYPKANL
+42 SVAVMTVAYPKANL

-64 IVRTYPNPVTVYLTD
+64 IVRTYPNPVTAILA
-79 TDTSSTATITW
+79 DTSTTASITW

-97 NPDTTIRPAYN
+97 NPATTIRPAYN

-131 PGDTFIAYSGGG
+131 IGDTFIAYSGGG
-143 TITFN
+143 SITFN
-148 YQSIGQDIIDNI
+148 YQSIGQDDITNEFI
-160 IYDYPTEQT
+160 DYPTEQT
-169 DKVIDIYTGNGNEVA
+169 DKTIDIYTGKGDEV
-184 VIELRS
+184 VVLELRS
-190 FDCRRYCALRWE
+190 FDCRKYCALRWE

-207 DLYKNHTFV
+207 NLFKNHTF
-216 IAEISGEADDTT
+216 IISEISNEADDTT

-248 CVVLLENLTTYDVWY
+248 CVVLLENLTPYDVWY

-278 ENGQRVGKER
+278 QDGQRVGNER
-288 RVQVLSKSLST
+288 RVQVLSKSLTT

>member
-1 MRTINT
+1 MRNITT
-7 STLTIKIFD
+7 STLTIRIFD
-16 ADPYL
+16 ADPFL
-21 NERNLMI
+21 NERNLMK

-64 IVRTYPNPVTVYLTD
+64 IVKTYPNPTTATLTD
-79 TDTSSTATITW
+79 TSTTATITW

-97 NPDTTIRPAYN
+97 NPDTTIRPNYG
-108 KESLLVNF
+108 KENLLVNF
-116 DPTNGGLIFAPSSTY
+116 DPTNGGLIFAPSATY

-143 TITFN
+143 TIIFD
-148 YQSIGQDIIDNI
+148 YHSIGQDTIDSNM
-160 IYDYPTEQT
+160 YDYPTETT
-169 DKVIDIYTGNGNEVA
+169 DKVINILTGKGNEVI
-184 VIELRS
+184 VLELRS

-207 DLYKNHTFV
+207 NLYKNHTFV

-248 CVVLLENLTTYDVWY
+248 CVVLLENLTPYDVWY

-305 RVDLQFELLIKKIDA
+305 RVDLQFEILIKKIDA

>member
-7 STLTIKIFD
+7 STLTIRIFD

-21 NERNLMI
+21 NERNMLK
-28 FRSTKVGT
+28 FRSTKSGLVL
-36 ITLYIN
+36 LYIN
-42 SVAVMSVAYPKANL
+42 GVPVMLIAYPQQGRE
-56 DVTLDLSD
+56 VTIDLSD
-64 IVRTYPNPVTVYLTD
+64 IVRTYPNPETVTLTD
-79 TDTSSTATITW
+79 TDTTATITW
-90 SASGKLV
+90 NASGKLV
-97 NPDTTIRPAYN
+97 NPNTTIRPAYN

-131 PGDTFIAYSGGG
+131 SGDTFIAYSGGG
-143 TITFN
+143 SITF
-148 YQSIGQDIIDNI
+148 YYYSIGQDTIDNI
-160 IYDYPTEQT
+160 IYDYPTEIT
-169 DKVIDIYTGNGNEVA
+169 DKVINIYTGKGDEVA
-184 VIELRS
+184 VLELRS

-207 DLYKNHTFV
+207 NLFKNHTFV
-216 IAEISGEADDTT
+216 ISEISGEADDTT
-228 ECYNVIDD
+228 ECYNVVDD

-278 ENGQRVGKER
+278 ENGKRVGNER
-288 RVQVLSKSLST
+288 RVQVLSKSITT

-305 RVDLQFELLIKKIDA
+305 RVDLQFEILIKKIDA

>member
-1 MRTINT
+1 MRTIYT
-7 STLTIKIFD
+7 STLTIRIFD

-21 NERNLMI
+21 NERVFMI
-28 FRSTKVGT
+28 FRSTKAGT

-64 IVRTYPNPVTVYLTD
+64 IVKTYPNPVTAILA
-79 TDTSSTATITW
+79 DTSTTASITW

-97 NPDTTIRPAYN
+97 NPDITIRPNYG
-108 KESLLVNF
+108 KENLLVNF
-116 DPTNGGLIFAPSSTY
+116 DPTNGGLIFAPSATY

-143 TITFN
+143 NVTIFFT
-148 YQSIGQDIIDNI
+148 SIGQDEVTNEF
-160 IYDYPTEQT
+160 YDYPTEPT
-169 DKVIDIYTGNGNEVA
+169 DKAINIYTGKGDEVA

-207 DLYKNHTFV
+207 NLYKNHTF
-216 IAEISGEADDTT
+216 IISEISGEADDTT

-236 GTSRLLKNRVEK
+236 GTARLLKNRVEK
-248 CVVLLENLTTYDVWY
+248 CVVLLENLTPYDVWY

-278 ENGQRVGKER
+278 QDGQRVGKER
-288 RVQVLSKSLST
+288 RVQVLSKSLTT

>member
-1 MRTINT
+1 MRNITT
-7 STLTIKIFD
+7 STLTIRIFD

-21 NERNLMI
+21 NERNMLT
-28 FRSTKVGT
+28 FRSTKSGT

-56 DVTLDLSD
+56 DITLDLSD
-64 IVRTYPNPVTVYLTD
+64 IVKTYPNPKSVTLTD
-79 TDTSSTATITW
+79 TSTTATITW

-97 NPDTTIRPAYN
+97 NPDTTIRPNYG
-108 KESLLVNF
+108 KENLLVNF
-116 DPTNGGLIFAPSSTY
+116 DTTNGGLIFAPSATY
-131 PGDTFIAYSGGG
+131 PGDTFVAYSGGG
-143 TITFN
+143 SVTFD
-148 YQSIGQDIIDNI
+148 YHSIGNDTADNI
-160 IYDYPTEQT
+160 IYGYELQLT
-169 DKVIDIYTGNGNEVA
+169 DKIINILTGKGNEVI
-184 VIELRS
+184 VLELRS

-207 DLYKNHTFV
+207 NLYKNHTFV

-236 GTSRLLKNRVEK
+236 GTARLLKNRVEK
-248 CVVLLENLTTYDVWY
+248 CVVLVENLTPYDVWY

-278 ENGQRVGKER
+278 ESGQRVGKER
-288 RVQVLSKSLST
+288 RVQVLSKSLTT

-305 RVDLQFELLIKKIDA
+305 RVDLQFEILIKKIDA

>member
-7 STLTIKIFD
+7 STLKITIFD

-21 NERNLMI
+21 NERNMMTL
-28 FRSTKVGT
+28 RSTKVGT

-64 IVRTYPNPVTVYLTD
+64 IVKTYPNPETVTLTD
-79 TDTSSTATITW
+79 TDTTATITW

-116 DPTNGGLIFAPSSTY
+116 DPTNGGLIFAPSATY
-131 PGDTFIAYSGGG
+131 SGDTFISYSGGG
-143 TITFN
+143 PITV
-148 YQSIGQDIIDNI
+148 YYPSIGQDTINNNM
-160 IYDYPTEQT
+160 YDYPTEIT
-169 DKVIDIYTGNGNEVA
+169 DKVINLFTGKGDEVA

-207 DLYKNHTFV
+207 NLFKNHTFV

-228 ECYNVIDD
+228 ECYNVVDD

-248 CVVLLENLTTYDVWY
+248 CVVLVENLTPYDVWY

>member
-16 ADPYL
+16 ADPFL
-21 NERNLMI
+21 NERNLMK

-64 IVRTYPNPVTVYLTD
+64 IVRTYPNPVTAILAD
-79 TDTSSTATITW
+79 TDTTATITW

-108 KESLLVNF
+108 KENLLVNF
-116 DPTNGGLIFAPSSTY
+116 DPTNGGLIFAPSATY
-131 PGDTFIAYSGGG
+131 PGDTFIGYSGGG
-143 TITFN
+143 TITFDMVSTGN
-148 YQSIGQDIIDNI
+148 DTIDSNM
-160 IYDYPTEQT
+160 YDYQTETT
-169 DKVIDIYTGNGNEVA
+169 DKVINIFTGNGNEVT
-184 VIELRS
+184 VLELRS

-207 DLYKNHTFV
+207 NLYKNHTFV
-216 IAEISGEADDTT
+216 ISEISGEADDTT

-278 ENGQRVGKER
+278 QDGQRVGNER
-288 RVQVLSKSLST
+288 RVQVLSKSLTT

-305 RVDLQFELLIKKIDA
+305 RVDLQFEILIKKIDA

>member
-7 STLTIKIFD
+7 STLTIKLFD

-21 NERNLMI
+21 NERNMMTL
-28 FRSTKVGT
+28 RSTKVGT
-36 ITLYIN
+36 ITLYIGG
-42 SVAVMSVAYPKANL
+42 VAVMSVVYPKANL
-56 DVTLDLSD
+56 DVTIDLSD
-64 IVRTYPNPVTVYLTD
+64 IVKTYPNPVTATLSDGT
-79 TDTSSTATITW
+79 TTATITW
-90 SASGKLV
+90 ASSRKLV
-97 NPDTTIRPAYN
+97 NPDTTIRPNYG
-108 KESLLVNF
+108 KENLLVNF
-116 DPTNGGLIFAPSSTY
+116 DPTNGGLIFAPSATY
-131 PGDTFIAYSGGG
+131 PGDAFVAYSGGG
-143 TITFN
+143 TIPFN
-148 YQSIGQDIIDNI
+148 IQSLGEDTIDNI
-160 IYDYPTEQT
+160 IYSYPTEQT
-169 DKVIDIYTGNGNEVA
+169 DKTIDIFTGNGDEV
-184 VIELRS
+184 VVLELRS
-190 FDCRRYCALRWE
+190 FDCRKYCALRWE

-207 DLYKNHTFV
+207 NLFKNHTFV
-216 IAEISGEADDTT
+216 VAEISGEADDTT

-248 CVVLLENLTTYDVWY
+248 CVVLVENLTTYDVWY

-305 RVDLQFELLIKKIDA
+305 RVDLQFEILIKKIES